1 MTDKDKKTK
10 PFEGLTTF
18 MDYYA
23 VTLQLVS
30 PMLGTVSKNMEM
42 YDYHAKQKA
51 RVEANK
57 TGKGLSD
64 EQIAEEEL
72 TMTEQFIQEK
82 GWSGF
87 HWYEK
92 SPVIYNYVIGGFI
105 KEAIAGL
112 RRTTGTRSS
121 AITAYKK
128 TVDQQVFVYPRLVP
142 FISPDEPYDDLQ
154 TLERPLRGQTAQG
167 ERVTLVKSDMIQP
180 GALLTFEIHA
190 FKGKVTQNVLL
201 EVLAYGIYKGLGQ
214 WRSGGYGQFV
224 VVSFERLEAPTL
236 SPYDLPSGILP

>member
-1 MTDKDKKTK
+1 MTDAKKPE
-10 PFEGLTTF
+10 PFAGFTTF
-18 MDYYA
+18 MEYFA
-23 VTLQLVS
+23 VTLKLVS
-30 PMLGTVSKNMEM
+30 PMLGTVSKNEDM

-51 RVEANK
+51 RSEAEK

-87 HWYEK
+87 HGYDN
-92 SPVIYNYVIGGFI
+92 SPVIYNYVLGGFI

-112 RRTTGTRSS
+112 RRTKGTKSA

-128 TVDQQVFVYPRLVP
+128 TVDQQVFIYPRLIP
-142 FISPDEPYDDLQ
+142 FISPDEPFETLE

-180 GALLTFEIHA
+180 GALLTFEIHV
-190 FKGKVTQNVLL
+190 FKGKVTENVLK

-214 WRSGGYGQFV
+214 WRSGGYGQFTV
-224 VVSFERLEAPTL
+224 VEFEKLAEPTL
-236 SPYDLPSGILP
+236 SPYDKPAGLLP